1 MTAAI
6 TDDSYNQQVTQ
17 IFSFLKGA
25 SPQQLAQ
32 VSQAVQNNPMSP
44 EAAALAMA
52 NNYQQQVRAEQAKA
66 PQQTVYQKQIGQL
79 LASMQP
85 QQAPP
90 MQSGIA
96 AAGPNQ
102 FALQAAAQQD
112 PMRNAGIGAAPEN
125 APTQQA
131 ATGGLVALAQG
142 GAVRGFSGLGDSY
155 ASLQDE
161 DVTNSPE
168 LWSQYSP
175 RKAHPSMG
183 RSIDIALGKPDVRDT
198 QRYPV
203 NLETLAEE
211 EPEAVSGGSMAQR
224 ALHPLDKVLEMVT
237 GAVHAPGQIKA
248 PDLGASIL
256 SPTKWRG
263 DVVPGYS
270 APGIGMDTG
279 LTHPTGLPEAWRAD
293 NTPLVSDDASPQNAT
308 PAAQQTPTG
317 NAPKTPPSAAQPR
330 TPDQRPRGMAQPQTP
345 QTPQTPATPA
355 TPAKGETKKPDLTF
369 EQQIA
374 AIEKEMNIDTPMAM
388 ELKGQMEKRHAESKK
403 ENTLMAL
410 AQGIGSMMAA
420 QTPHAG
426 QAFGAGLLAAAGAYQ
441 GGEDR
446 LDKQQA
452 ALDALQLRPELMRQA
467 NRQTALGY
475 VMDQEK
481 AKIAALAK
489 FKEDRAKFG
498 EQVALK
504 NLEGTQQKELKQMD
518 VTGEQIKLASQARN
532 AEALERLKHSFG
544 EAPTGSEREKSYV
557 DFINAVNKDGTM
569 EPAEILEL
577 YRRQMAQIRN
587 PQAAPPP
594 PQPGR
599 VGNTNML
606 ITPPR

>member
-6 TDDSYNQQVTQ
+6 TDDSYNQQVTS
-17 IFSFLKGA
+17 IFDFLKNA

-32 VSQAVQNNPMSP
+32 VSQVVQRNPQSP
-44 EAAALAMA
+44 EATALAMA
-52 NNYQQQVRAEQAKA
+52 TNYQQQMRSGQAQA

-125 APTQQA
+125 TPQQA

-161 DVTNSPE
+161 DVTNNPD

-183 RSIDIALGKPDVRDT
+183 TSIDIALDKPDVRDE
-198 QRYPV
+198 RYPV
-203 NLETLAEE
+203 TSMLDTMVEE
-211 EPEAVSGGSMAQR
+211 NPEAETYGSTGQR
-224 ALHPLDKVLEMVT
+224 VRASAL
-237 GAVHAPGQIKA
+237 GANNAV
-248 PDLGASIL
+248 ASIL
-256 SPTKWRG
+256 GLSQYALPDVGFSQMSPAT
-263 DVVPGYS
+263 
-270 APGIGMDTG
+270 
-279 LTHPTGLPEAWRAD
+279 WRAAG
-293 NTPLVSDDASPQNAT
+293 TPLVSDDAKISTQGSEPAAQT
-308 PAAQQTPTG
+308 PPAQQTPAG
-317 NAPKTPPSAAQPR
+317 NAPRTPPSAAPTRRQ
-330 TPDQRPRGMAQPQTP
+330 DQRPRNLATP

-355 TPAKGETKKPDLTF
+355 TPARGETRKPELTA
-369 EQQIA
+369 EQQIGEL
-374 AIEKEMNIDTPMAM
+374 EKLLNVDTPMAM
-388 ELKGQMEKRHAESKK
+388 ELKGQMEKRHADAKK

-441 GGEDR
+441 SGEDR
-446 LDKQQA
+446 LDRQQSA
-452 ALDALQLRPELMRQA
+452 IDALQLRPELMKQA
-467 NRQTALGY
+467 NRQAAFTSM
-475 VMDQEK
+475 MDQEK
-481 AKIAALAK
+481 ARIAALAK
-489 FKEDRAKFG
+489 QRELQAKFG
-498 EQVALK
+498 QDVALK
-504 NLEGTQQKELKQMD
+504 NLEGTQQKELKRLD

-532 AEALERLKHSFG
+532 AEALERLKRSFG
-544 EAPTGSEREKSYV
+544 EAPTGSEREKSYI
-557 DFINAVNKDGTM
+557 DFINAVNKDGTID
-569 EPAEILEL
+569 PAQMPEL
-577 YRRQMAQIRN
+577 YRQHMEQVRN
-587 PQAAPPP
+587 PQAAPPQS
-594 PQPGR
+594 QPGR

>member
-6 TDDSYNQQVTQ
+6 TDDSYNQQVTS
-17 IFSFLKGA
+17 IFDFLKNA

-32 VSQAVQNNPMSP
+32 VSQVVQRNPQSP
-44 EAAALAMA
+44 EATALAMA
-52 NNYQQQVRAEQAKA
+52 TNYQQQMRSGQAQA

-90 MQSGIA
+90 MQAGIA

-125 APTQQA
+125 TPQQA

-161 DVTNSPE
+161 DVTNNPD

-183 RSIDIALGKPDVRDT
+183 RSIDIALEKPDVRDT

-211 EPEAVSGGSMAQR
+211 YPEAESGGSAAQR
-224 ALHPLDKVLEMVT
+224 ALHPLDKAFEMVT
-237 GAVHAPGQIKA
+237 GSMGSLGSKIKA
-248 PDLGASIL
+248 PDLGTSIL

-263 DVVPGYS
+263 DVAPGYS
-270 APGIGMDTG
+270 APGIGMETG
-279 LTHPTGLPEAWRAD
+279 LTDISGLPEAWRTTR
-293 NTPLVSDDASPQNAT
+293 NPLISDEASPQT
-308 PAAQQTPTG
+308 PPAQQTPPG
-317 NAPKTPPSAAQPR
+317 NAPKTPPSAAPTRRQ
-330 TPDQRPRGMAQPQTP
+330 DQRPRNLATP

-355 TPAKGETKKPDLTF
+355 TPARGETKKPELTA
-369 EQQIA
+369 EQQIGEL
-374 AIEKEMNIDTPMAM
+374 EKLLNVDTPMAM
-388 ELKGQMEKRHAESKK
+388 ELKGQMEKRHADAKK

-426 QAFGAGLLAAAGAYQ
+426 QAVGAGLLAAASAYQ

-446 LDKQQA
+446 LDRQQSA
-452 ALDALQLRPELMRQA
+452 IDALQLRPELMKQA
-467 NRQTALGY
+467 NRQTAFTSM
-475 VMDQEK
+475 MDQEK
-481 AKIAALAK
+481 ARISALAK
-489 FKEDRAKFG
+489 FREDRAKFG

-504 NLEGTQQKELKQMD
+504 NLEGTQQESLKRMD
-518 VTGEQIKLASQARN
+518 IGADRAKLAIQQRN
-532 AEALERLKHSFG
+532 AEALERLKRSFG
-544 EAPTGSEREKSYV
+544 EAPTGSEREKSYI
-557 DFINAVNKDGTM
+557 DFINAVNKDGTIDLAQL
-569 EPAEILEL
+569 PEL
-577 YRRQMAQIRN
+577 YRQHMEQARN
-587 PQAAPPP
+587 PQAAPPQ